1 MGGRQKLLCYEAQPK
16 TIERGSNHVEEKN
29 TTFSYDNPRL
39 TFAIPQ
45 NESINNLNL

>member
-1 MGGRQKLLCYEAQPK
+1 MKRNQK